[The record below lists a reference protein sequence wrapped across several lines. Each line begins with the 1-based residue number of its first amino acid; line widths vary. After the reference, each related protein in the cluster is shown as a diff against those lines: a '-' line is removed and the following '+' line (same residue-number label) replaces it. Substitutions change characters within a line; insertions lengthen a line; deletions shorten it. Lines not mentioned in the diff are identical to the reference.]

1 MIPYSVNIKLA
12 ARTLTG
18 TLNLQNKTA
27 VDWGWQGLI
36 AQGCH
41 SSILIIDPKTSQT
54 IQVLERHK
62 ANVVKVKWSR
72 ENYHHSLS
80 SPYSLRLASADS
92 AGKIIVWDVVSG
104 TAHCEIQEH
113 SKPIQDMDWL
123 WTQDASRDLLLAIH
137 PPNYIVLWNG
147 DTGTKL
153 WKKSY
158 AENILSFS
166 FDPFDP
172 SNLALLTSE
181 GIVFISDFSHSKP
194 PGSGGKKVYI
204 ASPHASPAHTKPVPA
219 ALPAPTG
226 AKKALNKVKVLITN
240 EKPTAEAVTLNADCL
255 QLSYLPSKRNHMLL
269 LYPRE
274 ILILDLELSQ
284 TVGVVAI
291 ERSGVPFIQVIP
303 CAQRDALFCLHENGC
318 ITLRVCRST
327 TAPDESVAASDPEQS
342 VQELVYDLRSQC
354 DAIRVTKTVRPYRMV
369 ICPVNE
375 NNAAL
380 TVSDGRVMLW
390 ELKAHMSKPTV
401 NPNSGL
407 SPLYAPVAFCGSPL
421 GQNQKKIQDLSLNTM
436 IGQSLVSGADPPP
449 PSLQQEV
456 QLKFLLTGLLS
467 GLPLPPFALRMCPPL
482 TTKNINHYQPLLAVG
497 TSNGS
502 VLVYNLTSG
511 LLHKDLSVHSCEVKG
526 IEWVSLTSFLSFA
539 TSTPNNAGLVRNEL
553 QHVDLPTG
561 RCFAFRGEQGND
573 EPAIEMMKV
582 SHLKQYLVVVFRD
595 KPLELWDVRT
605 GTLLREMAKNFPT
618 VTALEWSPS
627 HNLKSLKKK
636 QMLAREAMARY
647 TTLSDNEQSSVE
659 SSVISLLQDAESK
672 SEGGGQA
679 ISARE
684 HFVFTDTDGQVYH
697 ITVEGNTVKDG
708 ARIPPDGSMGS
719 IACIAWKG
727 DTLVLGDVD
736 GNLNFWDLKARLS
749 RGIPTHRGW
758 VKKIR
763 FAPGKGN
770 QKLLVM
776 YTDGAEVWDT
786 KEVNMVSSLRI
797 GRNVNYRILDID
809 WCTSDKV
816 VLASEDGCIRV
827 LEMAM
832 KSASYR
838 MDEQDLT
845 DPVWCP
851 YLLLP
856 RAALTLKAFL
866 LLQPWSGTFTMDIT
880 QVDYTEKHE
889 IKGLIQ
895 EQLNSMSNDMKSVLL
910 DPELNL
916 LQRCLLVSRLFGDES
931 DLQFWTVAAHYLQS
945 FAQARHLSVPVPEGQ
960 TPAEGTQATP
970 QGHLDIYHDTLCESF
985 YFQRFQLER
994 VHLQE
999 VKRSSYEHTKK
1010 CADQLLLLGQTDRA
1024 VQLLLETS
1032 ADNPSYYCDSL
1043 KACLVTTITSSGPS
1057 QSTIKLVATNM
1068 IANGKLAEGVQL
1080 LCLIDKAADACRY
1093 LQTYGEWNRAA
1104 WLAKV
1109 RLNPAE
1115 SSDVL
1120 KRWAEHLCSP
1130 QVNQKSKAIL
1140 VLLSLGCFHKVGEM
1154 LQSMRYF
1161 DRAALFIE
1169 ACLKY
1174 GVMEAN
1180 DSTNK
1185 LIGAAFVDYA
1195 RLLRTLGLRESA
1207 AFWASRAGGAG
1218 EQLLE
1223 ELFQGEGA
1231 VPEETEGPENT
1242 E

>member
-1 MIPYSVNIKLA
+1 MPVMSSFQELKIACFSTNSPTPAFKKQLHSNKQEIAVLVQTSSYMRQIYILLYSISA
-12 ARTLTG
+12 
-18 TLNLQNKTA
+18 
-27 VDWGWQGLI
+27 GLI
-36 AQGCH
+36 
-41 SSILIIDPKTSQT
+41 I
-54 IQVLERHK
+54 R
-62 ANVVKVKWSR
+62 
-72 ENYHHSLS
+72 
-80 SPYSLRLASADS
+80 
-92 AGKIIVWDVVSG
+92 
-104 TAHCEIQEH
+104 
-113 SKPIQDMDWL
+113 
-123 WTQDASRDLLLAIH
+123 
-137 PPNYIVLWNG
+137 
-147 DTGTKL
+147 
-153 WKKSY
+153 
-158 AENILSFS
+158 
-166 FDPFDP
+166 
-172 SNLALLTSE
+172 
-181 GIVFISDFSHSKP
+181 
-194 PGSGGKKVYI
+194 
-204 ASPHASPAHTKPVPA
+204 
-219 ALPAPTG
+219 
-226 AKKALNKVKVLITN
+226 NK
-240 EKPTAEAVTLNADCL
+240 
-255 QLSYLPSKRNHMLL
+255 
-269 LYPRE
+269 
-274 ILILDLELSQ
+274 
-284 TVGVVAI
+284 
-291 ERSGVPFIQVIP
+291 
-303 CAQRDALFCLHENGC
+303 
-318 ITLRVCRST
+318 
-327 TAPDESVAASDPEQS
+327 
-342 VQELVYDLRSQC
+342 
-354 DAIRVTKTVRPYRMV
+354 
-369 ICPVNE
+369 
-375 NNAAL
+375 
-380 TVSDGRVMLW
+380 
-390 ELKAHMSKPTV
+390 
-401 NPNSGL
+401 
-407 SPLYAPVAFCGSPL
+407 
-421 GQNQKKIQDLSLNTM
+421 KKI
-436 IGQSLVSGADPPP
+436 
-449 PSLQQEV
+449 
-456 QLKFLLTGLLS
+456 
-467 GLPLPPFALRMCPPL
+467 
-482 TTKNINHYQPLLAVG
+482 
-497 TSNGS
+497 
-502 VLVYNLTSG
+502 
-511 LLHKDLSVHSCEVKG
+511 G

-539 TSTPNNAGLVRNEL
+539 TSVPNNLGLVRNEL
-553 QHVDLPTG
+553 QHVDLRTG
-561 RCFAFRGEQGND
+561 RCFAFRGERGND
-573 EPAIEMMKV
+573 EPAIEMIKV

-636 QMLAREAMARY
+636 QLAAREAMARQ
-647 TTLSDNEQSSVE
+647 TTLADAEQSSVE

-672 SEGGGQA
+672 SEMSQG

-749 RGIPTHRGW
+749 RAVPTHRGW

-786 KEVNMVSSLRI
+786 KEVQMVSSIRV

-816 VLASEDGCIRV
+816 VLASDDGCVRV

-866 LLQPWSGTFTMDIT
+866 LLQPWSDTFTMDIT
-880 QVDYTEKHE
+880 HVDYKEKDE

-895 EQLNSMSNDMKSVLL
+895 EQLNSLSKYEKPHSLFFI
-910 DPELNL
+910 
-916 LQRCLLVSRLFGDES
+916 RLFGDES
-931 DLQFWTVAAHYLQS
+931 DLQFWTVAAHYIQS
-945 FAQARHLSVPVPEGQ
+945 FAQSCQPNRSVPEGQ
-960 TPAEGTQATP
+960 TPAEGP
-970 QGHLDIYHDTLCESF
+970 QSSHLDICHDILCENSF
-985 YFQRFQLER
+985 FQRFQLER
-994 VHLQE
+994 VRLQE

-1032 ADNPSYYCDSL
+1032 ADNSSYYCDSL

-1109 RLNPAE
+1109 RLSPAE

-1154 LQSMRYF
+1154 LHSMRYF
-1161 DRAALFIE
+1161 DRTALFIE

-1174 GVMEAN
+1174 GSSLTTA
-1180 DSTNK
+1180 SPHK

-1195 RLLRTLGLRESA
+1195 KLLRSIGLKQGA
-1207 AFWASRAGGAG
+1207 VLWASRAGEAG
-1218 EQLLE
+1218 KELLD
-1223 ELFQGEGA
+1223 ELSQKESMGLEPSPNIPLA
-1231 VPEETEGPENT
+1231 SVIML
-1242 E
+1242 